1 MGDHAQ
7 EMTTQ
12 HKFWHNENRFWY
24 VTDHTVEEPVIAFL
38 ERDLLG
44 CDDCEIAND
53 DFEEI
58 HMTTLGE
65 ILQASNKTIIWNLDD
80 NDTVLM
86 TRKVSA

>member
-7 EMTTQ
+7 ETTTQ

-24 VTDHTVEEPVIAFL
+24 VADHTVEEHVIAFL
-38 ERDLLG
+38 ERDLVPCG
-44 CDDCEIAND
+44 DCEIVND

-58 HMTTLGE
+58 HMTTLYE
-65 ILQASNKTIIWNLDD
+65 ILKVSNKTIIWNLDD

-86 TRKVSA
+86 KKKVSA